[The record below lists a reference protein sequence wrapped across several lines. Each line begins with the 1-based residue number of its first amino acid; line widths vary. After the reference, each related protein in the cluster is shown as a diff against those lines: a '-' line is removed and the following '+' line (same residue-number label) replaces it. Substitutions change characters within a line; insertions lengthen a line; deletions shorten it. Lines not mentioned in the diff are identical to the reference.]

1 MITFIEW
8 LLENTEPQ
16 SFTLSDKNIVPEW
29 VYNIFVESYLKS
41 TGKAWD
47 MNTFLGRSRSW
58 TFFGIPPESEHDP
71 AAGFVSVR
79 FQNSGLVK
87 LTGVAGSTRAILTGL
102 SLVDNL
108 NKPVWGAVSDSIAS
122 MAEKRGFIVPP
133 PETMKMMA
141 MFIPNLSVND
151 SGDVQAHVIGVGDV
165 NKKVIVNQKYMDWFK
180 KQYPQIPIAAR

>member
-1 MITFIEW
+1 
-8 LLENTEPQ
+8 
-16 SFTLSDKNIVPEW
+16 
-29 VYNIFVESYLKS
+29 
-41 TGKAWD
+41 

-87 LTGVAGSTRAILTGL
+87 LTGVAGSTRAILKGL